1 MEKSRPTFT
10 TFKTKAL
17 KKKEIAIYYY
27 IFKPFFVFATQ
38 RLLRR

>member
-10 TFKTKAL
+10 TFKVKAL

-27 IFKPFFVFATQ
+27 ILKPFFVFAKQ
-38 RLLRR
+38 RLLRK